1 MQPFL
6 QGKTCLVS
14 GGAQGIGW
22 AISQALADFGGTV
35 FVCDISP
42 ENLEKARAQAQ
53 ALGWESRFS
62 FSLCDVSQREQVE
75 AWVQQAFAH
84 TGRVDVLVNNAA
96 FYRWQG
102 IDDLEVEVFERTMQ
116 VGYLGAVYA
125 IKAALPIMRSQN
137 SGHIVTMG
145 SSAGKLFIAGGI
157 TAYGP
162 SKAALG
168 ALSESLNTELAG
180 SGIHATLVRPGVV
193 AGTEFFGKHVNSFDL
208 PRLGDFLPAITP
220 EKIADA
226 VIKALQRPRAR
237 LDIPSYL
244 PPMYVMFEFAP
255 NFLRWITSLGG
266 KARTDYSHTPWKYR
280 PKNL

>member
-1 MQPFL
+1 MEKFL

-22 AISQALADFGGTV
+22 AISQAIADFGGNV

-42 ENLEKARAQAQ
+42 DNLEKAREQAKAQ
-53 ALGWESRFS
+53 GWESSFHFS
-62 FSLCDVSQREQVE
+62 VCDVGKRAQVE
-75 AWVQQAFAH
+75 EWVQQAYTQ
-84 TGRVDVLVNNAA
+84 TGRLDVLVNNAA
-96 FYRWQG
+96 FYRWKPV
-102 IDDLEVEVFERTMQ
+102 DELDVEVFERTMQ
-116 VGYLGAVYA
+116 TGYLGAVYA
-125 IKAALPIMRSQN
+125 IKAVLPVMRAQG

-145 SSAGKLFIAGGI
+145 SSAGKLFIADGI

-180 SGIHATLVRPGVV
+180 TGIYATLVRPGVV

-208 PRLGDFLPAITP
+208 PRLGDFLPALTP
-220 EKIADA
+220 DKVADA
-226 VIKALQRPRAR
+226 IVKALRHPRAR
-237 LDIPSYL
+237 LDLPAYL

-255 NFLRWITSLGG
+255 NFLRWITTLGG

-280 PKNL
+280 PRV